1 MIERLRE
8 LQANKGQF
16 SNGKELTDSLKTN
29 QALRN
34 EVKSLSK
41 AFLHKEVSGC
51 NNCFFDAYMELIN
64 LKIENI
70 MTKQECQFELKRG
83 KLLRDAVNL
92 DISKNM
98 TQANITDELA
108 LYHLKTNPSCE
119 KFFSKLPEDW
129 EKQVEDFV
137 LDTTKKETSK
147 EGAPKK
153 EKAKKDTTKKE
164 TSKNEV
170 EDETNPKPTEE

>member
-1 MIERLRE
+1 MIERLKI

-16 SNGKELTDSLKTN
+16 SNGRELTESLKNN

-34 EVKSLSK
+34 EVKTLSK

-51 NNCFFDAYMELIN
+51 NNCYFDAYMELIKLN
-64 LKIENI
+64 IEKI

-92 DISKNM
+92 DVSKNM

-108 LYHLKTNPSCE
+108 LYHLKTNPSCA
-119 KFFSKLPEDW
+119 KFFSTLPEDW
-129 EKQVEDFV
+129 EKQVKDFA
-137 LDTTKKETSK
+137 LDTPKTVKTKTEKVKKDAPKENTPKTDENPKVEETSA
-147 EGAPKK
+147 E
-153 EKAKKDTTKKE
+153 
-164 TSKNEV
+164 
-170 EDETNPKPTEE
+170 